1 MRSSGLSALVVVVG
15 GFRKERKVDEMTQNY
30 GIPQELNEEMARV
43 VSLCPEAAAVFEKLV
58 ALIAL
63 HPLEVDSKATDR
75 QGRVDSGTTGP
86 PLSEVPGLGF
96 IQPVRKKLTL
106 NIHEGMFSVGGLP
119 PGSSPCTLPFGA
131 VTDVFCL
138 PTPNKSRPHYT
149 VILLTSA
156 QNPGETSY
164 ACPPDTFVFGF
175 DDKLPTERDVVL
187 NKILGIPAFKTARIL
202 QPSPA
207 IMRSAKSQKGK
218 PPVLFIEAYLGSK
231 EG

>member
-1 MRSSGLSALVVVVG
+1 
-15 GFRKERKVDEMTQNY
+15 MTQPA
-30 GIPQELNEEMARV
+30 IPKALEEDIARV
-43 VSLCPEAAAVFEKLV
+43 VALCPEAAAVFEKLV
-58 ALIAL
+58 ALITL
-63 HPLEVDSKATDR
+63 HPLEEMATDR
-75 QGRVDSGTTGP
+75 QGDSGTQGALGP
-86 PLSEVPGLGF
+86 PLSALPGLGF
-96 IQPVRKKLTL
+96 LQPVRKKLAL
-106 NIHEGMFSVGGLP
+106 NIHESHFSVGGLP
-119 PGSSPCTLPFGA
+119 PGASLPFDA

-149 VILLTSA
+149 VILLTRATS
-156 QNPGETSY
+156 SY

-187 NKILGIPAFKTARIL
+187 NKILGFPAFKTTRIL

-231 EG
+231 EGCVDCLGM